1 MSYDDA
7 LAEREANLRALN
19 EELDTRIQ
27 TVATLSSSSSSSITA
42 FAPSPLSFDLGEGD
56 GDGIEEQ
63 QQQLPSFSSSS
74 AAFNNLKQVASP
86 QKDTSPVNA
95 PRPPILSSSSL
106 SSSSSLQK
114 SEITRIGGSRIPL
127 RASISIPK
135 MNRKELSS
143 SSTTTTTRD
152 DIMNNNSSGY
162 GQSPPAHTSPSSIST
177 NAISSGVSAVKLLMP
192 DPDLPTDVQLKLLRA
207 HLEHA
212 IDEATSA
219 EREATRLKTDL
230 AMSRKEVH
238 KLSDEVARS
247 TRALSSTEAAANKA
261 RALAASAEGR
271 ENDLRVQLQQ
281 LQREQSSSAKAKH
294 SSGAHTEPAAVEARL
309 HRANEEIEKLKF
321 QLVNERKE
329 AADLTSSLKRDLEV
343 ALERAKKSDRQRG
356 ELLAAFRKQL
366 KLVDI
371 LRRQRVHM
379 EAARML
385 GFAEDEFVKLMEQ
398 HGNK

>member
-1 MSYDDA
+1 M
-7 LAEREANLRALN
+7 N
-19 EELDTRIQ
+19 
-27 TVATLSSSSSSSITA
+27 
-42 FAPSPLSFDLGEGD
+42 
-56 GDGIEEQ
+56 
-63 QQQLPSFSSSS
+63 
-74 AAFNNLKQVASP
+74 
-86 QKDTSPVNA
+86 QK
-95 PRPPILSSSSL
+95 
-106 SSSSSLQK
+106 
-114 SEITRIGGSRIPL
+114 E
-127 RASISIPK
+127 
-135 MNRKELSS
+135 
-143 SSTTTTTRD
+143 STTTTTRD
-152 DIMNNNSSGY
+152 DIKNNNSSGY
-162 GQSPPAHTSPSSIST
+162 GQSPPAHTSPSSISP

-247 TRALSSTEAAANKA
+247 TRALSSTEAAANTA
-261 RALAASAEGR
+261 RALVASAEGR

-294 SSGAHTEPAAVEARL
+294 SSGAHTEPSAVEARL
-309 HRANEEIEKLKF
+309 HRANEEIEKLKC

-385 GFAEDEFVKLMEQ
+385 GFAEEEFVKLMEQ

>member
-1 MSYDDA
+1 
-7 LAEREANLRALN
+7 
-19 EELDTRIQ
+19 
-27 TVATLSSSSSSSITA
+27 
-42 FAPSPLSFDLGEGD
+42 
-56 GDGIEEQ
+56 
-63 QQQLPSFSSSS
+63 
-74 AAFNNLKQVASP
+74 
-86 QKDTSPVNA
+86 
-95 PRPPILSSSSL
+95 
-106 SSSSSLQK
+106 
-114 SEITRIGGSRIPL
+114 
-127 RASISIPK
+127 
-135 MNRKELSS
+135 
-143 SSTTTTTRD
+143 
-152 DIMNNNSSGY
+152 
-162 GQSPPAHTSPSSIST
+162 
-177 NAISSGVSAVKLLMP
+177 MP

-230 AMSRKEVH
+230 AISRKEVH
-238 KLSDEVARS
+238 KLSEEVARS

-261 RALAASAEGR
+261 RALVASAEGR

-294 SSGAHTEPAAVEARL
+294 SSGAHTEPSAVEARL
-309 HRANEEIEKLKF
+309 HRANEEIEKLKC

-385 GFAEDEFVKLMEQ
+385 GFAEEEFVKLMEQ

>member
-1 MSYDDA
+1 MSYDA

-27 TVATLSSSSSSSITA
+27 TVATLSSSSSSSSTA

-56 GDGIEEQ
+56 GDGIEQQ

-95 PRPPILSSSSL
+95 PRTPILSSSS
-106 SSSSSLQK
+106 SSSSSALQK
-114 SEITRIGGSRIPL
+114 SEINRIGGSRIPL

-143 SSTTTTTRD
+143 STTTRD
-152 DIMNNNSSGY
+152 DIINNNSSGY

-230 AMSRKEVH
+230 AISRKEVH
-238 KLSDEVARS
+238 KLSEEVARS
-247 TRALSSTEAAANKA
+247 TRALSTTEAAANKA

-271 ENDLRVQLQQ
+271 ENDFRVQLQQ

-294 SSGAHTEPAAVEARL
+294 SSGAHTEPSAVEARL
-309 HRANEEIEKLKF
+309 HRANEEIEKLKC

-385 GFAEDEFVKLMEQ
+385 GFAEEEFVKLMEQ